1 MRKLKTSEARLALLF
16 GGAVFIALNLFG
28 ARFWLQERSRLTIE
42 EQSLRTSIDEGRAWM
57 DAASALG
64 SARDWIDQNPPP
76 ALTPQTAS
84 SNLLEEVRQTADAQG
99 LRQVEENL
107 LPAPAVVGAEAAALQ
122 VKLAGGFPA
131 LTKFLFAIQTP
142 EKWRS
147 IPRLNIRSDEEP
159 PNVVV
164 DMEIRQYYRPES
176 PTAPPAGP

>member
-28 ARFWLQERSRLTIE
+28 ARFWIQERNRLAVE
-42 EQSLRTSIDEGRAWM
+42 EQTLRVSIDEGRSWIE
-57 DAASALG
+57 AASALG

-76 ALTPQTAS
+76 ALTPQAAS
-84 SNLLEEVRQTADAQG
+84 SALLDNVRQTAEAQG
-99 LRQVEENL
+99 LRQLEENL
-107 LPAPAVVGAEAAALQ
+107 LPAPPVVGAEAAALQ
-122 VKLAGGFPA
+122 IKIGGGFPA
-131 LTKFLFAIQTP
+131 LTKFLFAIQSP
-142 EKWRS
+142 DQWRS

-176 PTAPPAGP
+176 ASAPTADP